1 MLFHYFS
8 GRGIVSV
15 SYPDILDRYRGIVK
29 MLKSMQTCVSLT
41 NLLSYIFPIHAS
53 AWWDDSCQ
61 PYAVIIPRF
70 WPKSKNGN
78 WQIDQG
84 EVKWWQKAVEF
95 VNWTLLVRRWNL
107 TAMHQKCDEIFQL
120 KWRITICENMYK
132 RLRQFI
138 LWMLWYF
145 MGWEILDLL
154 GPLNQIQ
161 GTLKVCNEFLSNPSN
176 VIFQFG
182 TKREHSC
189 RVRNNIW
196 IKGWYLKA
204 L

>member
-8 GRGIVSV
+8 WCFRLWYRVEIFRTGIVQ
-15 SYPDILDRYRGIVK
+15 IGKFIVVVHF
-29 MLKSMQTCVSLT
+29 S
-41 NLLSYIFPIHAS
+41 IHTS
-53 AWWDDSCQ
+53 ALWDDSCQ
-61 PYAVIIPRF
+61 PYTVIIPRF
-70 WPKSKNGN
+70 GPKSKNGN
-78 WQIDQG
+78 WQIDQD

-95 VNWTLLVRRWNL
+95 VKWTLLVCRGNL
-107 TAMHQKCDEIFQL
+107 KAMHQKCDEIFQF

-145 MGWEILDLL
+145 KEWEILDLL

-176 VIFQFG
+176 VVFQFG
-182 TKREHSC
+182 TKRECSC

-196 IKGWYLKA
+196 IKEWYWKA